1 MKNYKSFIAS
11 RLFENLEESQIKGL
25 IECEDAKIVVREGGA
40 NWNESTQS
48 IDFNG
53 NLKVTNKF
61 TGKSLLELPFSIGVV
76 KGNFSCFGVDSM
88 ESLEG
93 APSFCEDFDASRC
106 SLKSLKGSP
115 EICSN
120 FHAYE
125 NLLRD
130 IKGCPKYIFGDF
142 NMSDN
147 MIKSLDF
154 GPLLVT
160 GSCKFVGNAV
170 ITKTHEGQSETDA
183 KKFSKMHREIAYENL
198 IISANQKE
206 GFENTIKQIEK
217 SIEDGSYV
225 LNRTMEDTEYQKFLG
240 NLQKQVDSFKY
251 VKKAKNL
258 GLF

>member
-1 MKNYKSFIAS
+1 MKNYKSFIS
-11 RLFENLEESQIKGL
+11 SHLFENLEESQIKGL
-25 IECEDAKIVVREGGA
+25 TECEDAKIVVREGGA
-40 NWNESTQS
+40 NWNEITQS

-76 KGNFSCFGVDSM
+76 KGNFTCFGVDSL

-93 APSFCEDFDASRC
+93 SPSFCEDFDASRC
-106 SLKSLKGSP
+106 SLKSLNGSP

-125 NLLRD
+125 NLLRN

-142 NMSDN
+142 NLSDN

-154 GPLLVT
+154 GPLLIT
-160 GSCKFVGNAV
+160 GSCKFIGNAV
-170 ITKTHEGQSETDA
+170 ITTTPEGQSENDA

-198 IISANQKE
+198 IISADQKE
-206 GFENTIKQIEK
+206 GFKNTIKQIEK
-217 SIEDGSYV
+217 SIADRSYV
-225 LNRTMEDTEYQKFLG
+225 LNRTMEDPENKKFLG
-240 NLQKQVDSFKY
+240 NFQEQADSFNY
-251 VKKAKNL
+251 VKKAKDV

>member
-1 MKNYKSFIAS
+1 MKNYKSFIS
-11 RLFENLEESQIKGL
+11 SKLFENLGEDQMKGL
-25 IECEDAKIVVREGGA
+25 DECENAKIVVREGGA
-40 NWNESTQS
+40 DWNEKTQS
-48 IDFNG
+48 IDFHG
-53 NLKVTNKF
+53 NLKVTHRF

-76 KGNFSCFGVDSM
+76 KGNFSCFGVDSI

-142 NMSDN
+142 NLSDN
-147 MIKSLDF
+147 MIRSLDF

-170 ITKTHEGQSETDA
+170 ITTTHEGQNETDA
-183 KKFSKMHREIAYENL
+183 KRFSKMHREIAYENL
-198 IISANQKE
+198 IISADQKE
-206 GFENTIKQIEK
+206 GFEKTIKQIEK
-217 SIEDGSYV
+217 STADGSYV
-225 LNRTMEDTEYQKFLG
+225 LNRTMEDPENKKFLG
-240 NLQKQVDSFKY
+240 NFQKQADSFNY
-251 VKKAKNL
+251 VKKARDL